1 MASEGAT
8 KLGTNGATVGDRAAP
23 RAGDERYA
31 WYVLSVL
38 VLVYVLNF
46 VDRQILSILAE
57 DIKRDLD
64 LTDADLGFLYGTA
77 FGVFYALFGIPLGR
91 LADNWNRVRLMTAGL
106 GLWSLMTAIS
116 GFSRSGAELAGAR
129 IGVGVGEATASPCAY
144 SLLSDYFPREKRATA
159 LAIYSSGLYIG
170 GGLSLFIGGV
180 VVQGWNSAFPVAAE
194 APLGLR
200 GWQAAFMAVGLPGLL
215 LALWVSTL
223 REPLRGQSDGLVT
236 PSSPRPFADFFAEL
250 LTIIPPL
257 TLIGAARRGT
267 AALMLNVLVGLGVAA
282 AAYALIRATGDV
294 PQWVAVGVGTYA
306 VFSWATAL
314 RRRDPASF
322 RLIVGTPA
330 FLLTVLGYGLIAFN
344 AYAVSFWAAPYAM
357 RELGAAPAEAGFL
370 IGGAG
375 SLGGFVGVVLGG
387 RLADRLKK
395 GNPSGRVLVI
405 LAGALAPVI
414 PFVIAF
420 TTSSLP
426 LFYAL
431 YFPMTAL
438 SSCALGAA
446 AATTQDLVLPRM
458 RGTATAT
465 FFIGTTLIGLALGP
479 YIAGRVSLATGD
491 LGTGILSLLAA
502 APISVAAI
510 LVLYR
515 ILPNA
520 EASVVARARAAG
532 EPI

>member
-1 MASEGAT
+1 MATE
-8 KLGTNGATVGDRAAP
+8 AANIDQIP
-23 RAGDERYA
+23 AASVDRYA

-57 DIKRDLD
+57 DIKRDLN

-91 LADNWNRVRLMTAGL
+91 LADNWHRIRLMTAGL
-106 GLWSLMTAIS
+106 SLWSLMTALS
-116 GFSRSGAELAGAR
+116 GFARNGAALAGAR
-129 IGVGVGEATASPCAY
+129 IGVGIGEATASPCAY

-180 VVQGWNSAFPVAAE
+180 VVQGWNAAYPVAAE

-215 LALWVSTL
+215 LALWVATL

-236 PSSPRPFADFFAEL
+236 PPARRPFADFFAEL

-257 TLIGAARRGT
+257 TLIGAARRGGR
-267 AALMLNVLVGLGVAA
+267 ALLLNLLVGLTIAA
-282 AAYALIRATGDV
+282 AAYGLIRLTGDV

-306 VFSWATAL
+306 VFSWASAI
-314 RRRDPASF
+314 RRRDPPAYS
-322 RLIVGTPA
+322 LIVGTPA

-357 RELGAAPAEAGFL
+357 RELGAAAAEAGFL

-387 RLADRLKK
+387 RIADRLKK
-395 GNPSGRVLVI
+395 TNPSGRVLVI
-405 LAGALAPVI
+405 LAGATLPII

-420 TTSSLP
+420 TTRNLP

-431 YFPMTAL
+431 YFPMTVL

-458 RGTATAT
+458 RGVATAT

-491 LGTGILSLLAA
+491 LGTGVLSLLAA
-502 APISVAAI
+502 APISIAAI
-510 LVLYR
+510 LILYR
-515 ILPNA
+515 ILPAA
-520 EASVVARARAAG
+520 EATVVDRARATG
-532 EPI
+532 EAI